1 VRLLFCSYGPD
12 VHDLSR
18 QQTGSAWERDEY
30 IGWRRI
36 HRMATN
42 TSAGDEYIGW
52 RRIHRLATNTSAG
65 DKYIGRRQIHRTA
78 TNTSERLPAT
88 CCSTLYTVNFQ
99 AISHVQFVLI
109 SPPSSRQLADA
120 MKSCS
125 DRFLR
130 VFSSVRLPSLN
141 FLQRMFTGEGG
152 RPITALQSFLQIW
165 FIFPFILLSL
175 FP

>member
-1 VRLLFCSYGPD
+1 MDARR
-12 VHDLSR
+12 VHGCAMDARRVHGCATSSWMR
-18 QQTGSAWERDEY
+18 DGCATSAWMRDEY
-30 IGWRRI
+30 IGWRRT
-36 HRMATN
+36 HR
-42 TSAGDEYIGW
+42 S
-52 RRIHRLATNTSAG
+52 
-65 DKYIGRRQIHRTA
+65 A

-88 CCSTLYTVNFQ
+88 CYSTLYTVNFQ

-109 SPPSSRQLADA
+109 SPPSSRKLADA

-141 FLQRMFTGEGG
+141 FLQRTSTGEDG

-165 FIFPFILLSL
+165 FILQFILQFILLSL